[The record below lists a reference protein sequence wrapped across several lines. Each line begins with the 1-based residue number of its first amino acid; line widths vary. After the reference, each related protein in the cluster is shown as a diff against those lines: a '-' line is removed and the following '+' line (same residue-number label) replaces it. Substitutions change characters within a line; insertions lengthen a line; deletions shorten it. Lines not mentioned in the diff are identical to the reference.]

1 MVGERKK
8 KVCIKYLLWDV
19 LCGVEVRLFVN
30 RPTVLHLLKLLLIH
44 KYSSVKTKNNL
55 LST

>member
-8 KVCIKYLLWDV
+8 KVCIKCLLWDV

-30 RPTVLHLLKLLLIH
+30 RPTVLHNHLLKLLLIQH
-44 KYSSVKTKNNL
+44 GN
-55 LST
+55 

>member
-8 KVCIKYLLWDV
+8 KVCIKYLLWDI

-30 RPTVLHLLKLLLIH
+30 RPTTVLHLLKLLLIH
-44 KYSSVKTKNNL
+44 KYSSVK
-55 LST
+55 S